1 MISTAEIELIGYV
14 GKDPIFPKPN
24 EYLHFVTFSVGVSK
38 TGKDK
43 EGNEKKETTWFECN
57 SNSERLAKVIKA
69 YVTQGTGVLVKGYPK
84 VRSYIDKSGNAKGS
98 IEVNINHINLLTS
111 SKEKQSNGEISREKY
126 ITEVEELSAL
136 PDEIPF

>member
-24 EYLHFVTFSVGVSK
+24 EYPHFVTFSVGVSR
-38 TGKDK
+38 TWKDK

-57 SNSERLAKVIKA
+57 TNSESLAKVIKA
-69 YVTQGTGVLVKGYPK
+69 YVTQGTGILVKGYPK
-84 VRSYIDKSGNAKGS
+84 VRSYIDKSGNSKGS

-111 SKEKQSNGEISREKY
+111 SKEKQSNSEISRENY
-126 ITEVEELSAL
+126 ITEVEELSKL
-136 PDEIPF
+136 DDEIPF